1 MKKSIVKKLIIFAIF
16 LTAVATNAQ
25 SNKQITPQKFTY
37 YIDVKNVKTK
47 TICLAVENNISQKN
61 GVISFKT
68 VGFPSKYFVLKT
80 TKPINQ
86 SELNLWL
93 QENNLESV
101 YFGEG
106 EKALEELLY
115 KKIKK

>member
-1 MKKSIVKKLIIFAIF
+1 MKKSIVKKLIVFVIFF
-16 LTAVATNAQ
+16 LAVSTNAQ
-25 SNKQITPQKFTY
+25 SNKQTVLQKFIY
-37 YIDVKNVKTK
+37 YIDVRNVKTK
-47 TICLAVENNISQKN
+47 KICLAVENNISQKN

-68 VGFPSKYFVLKT
+68 VGFPSKYFVLRT

-93 QENNLESV
+93 QENNLESF

-106 EKALEELLY
+106 EKALEELLHNKT
-115 KKIKK
+115 KK